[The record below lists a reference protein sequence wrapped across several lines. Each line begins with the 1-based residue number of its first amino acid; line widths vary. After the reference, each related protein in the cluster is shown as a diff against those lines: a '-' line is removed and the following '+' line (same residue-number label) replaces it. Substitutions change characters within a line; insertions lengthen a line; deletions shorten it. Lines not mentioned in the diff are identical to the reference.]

1 MTLKHI
7 LFDFD
12 GTLIDSA
19 PCILNCYQQ
28 ALTELE
34 IEPAVPVKA
43 DIIGPPLQET
53 VAMLAATDDAT
64 LISDL
69 ASRFKH
75 CYDQRVATETP
86 LYADVEEVLSDLKKR
101 GYQLY
106 IATNKRHLPTMAV
119 LRHLGLTGYF
129 TAIGSVD
136 QMPAG
141 QQKKGLLIR
150 ELMMQHNIL
159 ADDAIYVG
167 DKLDDYE
174 AASFNALQ
182 FAAAGWGYGEWS
194 AEAEHPVLGTAHDIL
209 SFVDGDHVS

>member
-28 ALTELE
+28 VLSEFE
-34 IEPAVPVKA
+34 IEPAVAVEA
-43 DIIGPPLQET
+43 TIIGPPLQDT
-53 VAMLAATDDAT
+53 VAMLAATDDAS
-64 LISDL
+64 LISEL

-86 LYADVEEVLSDLKKR
+86 LYDDVEPVLSALKAR

-119 LRHLGLTGYF
+119 LQHLKLTDYF
-129 TAIGSVD
+129 TAIGAVD

-141 QQKKGLLIR
+141 QQKKGLLIH
-150 ELMMQHNIL
+150 ELMVQHNID
-159 ADDAIYVG
+159 AENAIYIG

-174 AASFNALQ
+174 AASLSAVL
-182 FAAAGWGYGEWS
+182 FAAAGWGYGDWS
-194 AEAEHPVLGTAHDIL
+194 SNDAHLVFSSPHDII
-209 SFVDGDHVS
+209 SFVDGGYVS